1 MLIDT
6 EICNT
11 NPRRLS
17 HVDGFQ
23 LEVARPGCKCW
34 LSKYRPY
41 SLPSTRSLRELHRN
55 LDVKARSGD
64 DPCPDNHWSTRRQPA
79 GCRSWNVSAYAENR
93 PQAAPAR
100 SQPGLIKK
108 GRGKPRLQGGHLTLK
123 NYGGNPSSRTALPFK
138 IPGITS
144 DLNPA
149 SSKSFIQRSGVMSG

>member
-11 NPRRLS
+11 NPRRLG

-23 LEVARPGCKCW
+23 LAVARPGSKYW
-34 LSKYRPY
+34 LSKHRPY

-64 DPCPDNHWSTRRQPA
+64 DPCPDNHWSTRRQPG
-79 GCRSWNVSAYAENR
+79 GCRSWNVIAYAENR

-108 GRGKPRLQGGHLTLK
+108 GRGKPRLQGGDLTLK
-123 NYGGNPSSRTALPFK
+123 NY
-138 IPGITS
+138 
-144 DLNPA
+144 
-149 SSKSFIQRSGVMSG
+149 

>member
-11 NPRRLS
+11 NPRRLG

-23 LEVARPGCKCW
+23 LEVARPGSKYW
-34 LSKYRPY
+34 LSKHRPY

-55 LDVKARSGD
+55 LDVKARSVD

-79 GCRSWNVSAYAENR
+79 GCRSWHVIAYAETR

-100 SQPGLIKK
+100 SQFGLIKN
-108 GRGKPRLQGGHLTLK
+108 GRGNPRHKEDT
-123 NYGGNPSSRTALPFK
+123 
-138 IPGITS
+138 
-144 DLNPA
+144 
-149 SSKSFIQRSGVMSG
+149 